1 MSKLLLKTERLT
13 IRDFVE
19 EDWPDIVETRSQEE
33 VARYELW
40 DTTTWAEREKVAGL
54 IREQRALTFDMLGK
68 YVDFVV
74 VLGEKAIGSVGVKR
88 LSDTHKDAEVGWT
101 FDARYWG
108 QGYATEAARA
118 LMDWS
123 FRSLELHRITAV
135 CDARNVPSY
144 RLMERLGMRR
154 EAHHV
159 KSFFSKGEWTDDLV
173 YAVLKDEWLGRPQP
187 RYTTHLPLDSSEM
200 KETV

>member
-19 EDWPDIVETRSQEE
+19 DDWRDIVETRTQEE

-40 DTTTWAEREKVAGL
+40 DTTTWAEREKVVER

-68 YVDFVV
+68 YVEFAAL
-74 VLGEKAIGSVGVKR
+74 LGKKAIGSVGVKR
-88 LSDTHKDAEVGWT
+88 LSDTHKNAEVGWV

-108 QGYATEAARA
+108 RGYATEAARA
-118 LMDWS
+118 LMDWG
-123 FRSLELHRITAV
+123 FRTLKLHRITAV

-173 YAVLKDEWLGRPQP
+173 YAVLKDEWLRPLP
-187 RYTTHLPLDSSEM
+187 RYTVQLPLPEM
-200 KETV
+200 KESA

>member
-13 IRDFVE
+13 IRDFI
-19 EDWPDIVETRSQEE
+19 EDDWRDIVETRTQEE

-40 DTTTWAEREKVAGL
+40 DTTTWAEREKVVER

-68 YVDFVV
+68 YVEFAV
-74 VLGEKAIGSVGVKR
+74 VLGKKAIGSVGVKR
-88 LSDTHKDAEVGWT
+88 LSDTHKDAEVGWV

-108 QGYATEAARA
+108 QGYATEATRA
-118 LMDWS
+118 LMDWG
-123 FRSLELHRITAV
+123 FYNLELHRITAV
-135 CDARNVPSY
+135 CDARNTGSY
-144 RLMERLGMRR
+144 KLMERLGMRR

-173 YAVLKDEWLGRPQP
+173 YAVLKGEWLSTLR
-187 RYTTHLPLDSSEM
+187 
-200 KETV
+200 